1 MESKKRKREKGKKEE
16 MKTTENRKIREN
28 VGGSRVIK
36 RKEGSIT
43 TLKRKIKR
51 ESGKEESRLR
61 RRRLDNKE
69 MGKQGRRRGKRMKE
83 RKAV

>member
-16 MKTTENRKIREN
+16 METTENRKIREN

>member
-1 MESKKRKREKGKKEE
+1 M
-16 MKTTENRKIREN
+16 
-28 VGGSRVIK
+28 
-36 RKEGSIT
+36 
-43 TLKRKIKR
+43 KRKIKR